1 MLGVERKALALR
13 VDCVKQAEVILRIA
27 ISL

>member
-1 MLGVERKALALR
+1 MRGVERKALALQ
-13 VDCVKQAEVILRIA
+13 VDCVKQAEVILRVA